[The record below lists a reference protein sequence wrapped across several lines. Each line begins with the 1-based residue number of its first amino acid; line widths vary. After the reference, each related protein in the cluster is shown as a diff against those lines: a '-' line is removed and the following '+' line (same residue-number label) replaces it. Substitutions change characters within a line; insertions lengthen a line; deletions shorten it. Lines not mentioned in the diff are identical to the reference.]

1 MINQKVFS
9 YDFYVLL
16 TLVSGVRDDWRQDN
30 GRRQKKLAGNCS
42 YGNSQPTISLF
53 YPFGLLLYEAAP
65 AERIFSFTILDAG
78 DELVEFQTLRS
89 ALCRNAEFV

>member
-1 MINQKVFS
+1 MSYSLLFPELGMIGDKIMEG
-9 YDFYVLL
+9 DK
-16 TLVSGVRDDWRQDN
+16 
-30 GRRQKKLAGNCS
+30 KKLAGNCS